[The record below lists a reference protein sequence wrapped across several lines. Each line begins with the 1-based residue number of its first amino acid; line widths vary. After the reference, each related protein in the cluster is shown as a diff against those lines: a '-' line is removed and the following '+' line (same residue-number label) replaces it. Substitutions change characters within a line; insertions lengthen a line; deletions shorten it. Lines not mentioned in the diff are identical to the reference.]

1 MTTQLIAHYSNHI
14 DTWEGRK
21 NATDSEVL
29 LTTEDTELAR
39 TILNTVL
46 TEIARQVD
54 TMDRVAVAVVA
65 DGVEVERTGERTTT
79 GYALEARAHADSFKR

>member
-1 MTTQLIAHYSNHI
+1 MATQLIAHYSNRF

-39 TILNTVL
+39 HILTTVHF
-46 TEIARQVD
+46 EIARQVD
-54 TMDRVAVAVVA
+54 TMDLVAVAVVV
-65 DGVEVERTGERTTT
+65 DGVEVERTGTRKTT
-79 GYALEARAHADSFKR
+79 GYALEERAHADSFKR